1 MEIVILII
9 VFGLAILPI
18 ALFRYFRRHK
28 NTKTKEE
35 RRAQTITALII
46 LAVLFLIVFLKQTV
60 LNGRKEDVIRDANT
74 SQLSQ

>member
-60 LNGRKEDVIRDANT
+60 LNDRKEDVIRDANT